1 MELSQ
6 HFTLAELTRSATGA
20 RKGLDNT
27 PTQEVIANLTTL
39 CEKILE
45 PLRAK
50 IGKPLIVLS
59 GYRSQEVNK
68 AVGGAKNSQHL
79 TGNACDFYV
88 DGHTIA
94 ELFELIR
101 KSGLEYDQCLEEF
114 GQWIHISWNG
124 LNNRNQ
130 DLIVRKVNGK
140 TVYTA
145 PKP

>member
-39 CEKILE
+39 CEKLLE